1 MRDLAR
7 KLSYLSG
14 ALPLYHRL
22 RNARTLTVVMFHR
35 VLEASDPRWAGADPD
50 YTLPAWVF
58 RASLGF
64 FARHYNVVSLDQVLR
79 ARAGEGRLPPRA
91 LLLTFD
97 DGWADNVDHA
107 LPALRAA
114 GLPAV
119 IFVVSGAVGRAQPF
133 FQERLVSAWRRGV
146 LKVAELDAALRPW
159 CPVAAGGEGL
169 AELRRLIAVL
179 ESLDAAT
186 RGGVLARFAPVL
198 DDGLVHM
205 VDVAGLHRLRAHGVS
220 LGLHGMTHTP
230 LTRAADLGS
239 ELGGAREQLAA
250 ATGSTPGVSMSFPH
264 GAHDAE
270 IARRAREAGYEL
282 VFTSIPALNATRA
295 GPGWLLGRTGFEAG
309 AVLDAKGRFRPDR
322 LAANLFRRPV
332 MAPEGAASRGSGHSS
347 SSALVRWMSRSR
359 GSWFGGSLQ

>member
-1 MRDLAR
+1 MT
-7 KLSYLSG
+7 G

-35 VLEASDPRWAGADPD
+35 VLEPSDPRWVGADPE

-58 RASLGF
+58 RASLDF
-64 FARHYNVVSLDQVLR
+64 FSRHYNVVSLDQVLR
-79 ARAGEGRLPPRA
+79 ARAGEGRLPSRA

-107 LPALRAA
+107 LPALHDA

-119 IFVVSGAVGRAQPF
+119 MFVVSGAVGRTRPF
-133 FQERLVSAWRRGV
+133 FQEQLVSAWRRGV
-146 LKVAELDAALRPW
+146 LPIAELDAALGPW
-159 CPVAAGGEGL
+159 SQAAEAGAGGGGL
-169 AELRRLIAVL
+169 AELRRLIGVL

-186 RGGVLARFAPVL
+186 REGVLARFAPVL

-205 VDVAGLHRLRAHGVS
+205 VDVEGLHDLRRHGFA

-230 LTRAADLGS
+230 MTRVSDLGS

-250 ATGSTPGVSMSFPH
+250 ATGSPPGVSMSFPH
-264 GAHDAE
+264 GAHDPE
-270 IARRAREAGYEL
+270 IARQARDAGFEL
-282 VFTSIPALNATRA
+282 VFTSIPALNSTRFGPAWLLARA
-295 GPGWLLGRTGFEAG
+295 GFETG
-309 AVLDAKGRFRPDR
+309 AVVDGRGRFRPDR
-322 LAANLFRRPV
+322 LAANLFRRQV
-332 MAPEGAASRGSGHSS
+332 VALEGAASQGSGHSS